1 MDCCGNYPDYRAGSG
16 VLSPY
21 HPYNQQSA
29 MRYPQATSIF
39 HNGNVRPNI
48 YDSYDRFGYQ
58 YQAASYSPNYSG
70 SIFGYNNQN
79 NARDNSFYGH
89 HHPYDSFRP
98 GSYPYH
104 HHHHHH
110 HNSREHYNTD
120 IMYGPRNG
128 YVMRD
133 TALTSSYPY
142 SASRSVG
149 EYPYHHNHH
158 HHHNGVVPREFYQTS
173 HHNLPNSVDSTGS
186 HHATESIYGEYPAVP
201 ASQFTN
207 GSNGFTSNSNATG
220 EFLLIER
227 IENKNIYGR
236 SNRVLNINL

>member
-1 MDCCGNYPDYRAGSG
+1 MDCCGNYPDYRHSAGGG

-29 MRYPQATSIF
+29 MRYPQAATIF
-39 HNGNVRPNI
+39 HNGSVRPPNI

-58 YQAASYSPNYSG
+58 ATSYNPNYSG
-70 SIFGYNNQN
+70 SIFGYHNQSN
-79 NARDNSFYGH
+79 TRDNSFYGH
-89 HHPYDSFRP
+89 HPYDSFRISP
-98 GSYPYH
+98 AYPY
-104 HHHHHH
+104 HHHH
-110 HNSREHYNTD
+110 HNSREHYNPD
-120 IMYGPRNG
+120 IMYGARNG

-133 TALTSSYPY
+133 TPLPSSYPY
-142 SASRSVG
+142 STARSGG
-149 EYPYHHNHH
+149 EFPYH

-186 HHATESIYGEYPAVP
+186 HHTTESIYGEYPTMP

-220 EFLLIER
+220 EF
-227 IENKNIYGR
+227 
-236 SNRVLNINL
+236 